1 MGITANFTKDDV
13 KARFDAFLDEI
24 QRKQIARLQRLG
36 EMCLIEARTNKG
48 YMMQTGALLSS
59 TGYSVFVDGVAVHTQ
74 FDAASGAQSDA
85 AAKGVKAGQTLAD
98 QIGKE
103 TKGVALV
110 VVAGMN
116 YAAYVEAKGRN
127 VLTSAEHLAER
138 ELPRMLEKL
147 ISNINVQQN
156 ENTI

>member
-1 MGITANFTKDDV
+1 MGVTANFTKDDV
-13 KARFDAFLDEI
+13 KARLDAFLEEI
-24 QRKQIARLQRLG
+24 QKKQIARLQRLG

-59 TGYSVFVDGVAVHTQ
+59 TGYQVFVDGVAVHSQ

-85 AAKGVKAGQTLAD
+85 AAKGVKTGQELAEK
-98 QIGKE
+98 IGKE
-103 TKGVALV
+103 TMGVTLV

-147 ISNINVQQN
+147 ISNIKRAA
-156 ENTI
+156 E

>member
-1 MGITANFTKDDV
+1 MGIKANFTKDDV

-74 FDAASGAQSDA
+74 FDAASGAQSEA
-85 AAKGVKAGQTLAD
+85 AAKGVKAGQTIAD

-147 ISNINVQQN
+147 ISNIKRAA
-156 ENTI
+156 E